1 MNESASGSG
10 TKLDEWK
17 ELPDG
22 TKGLPDFPTQA
33 LPIDLQLLIRSI
45 AKAHQ
50 VSEGMAAAFAL
61 GVASAAIVG
70 RVVIQPKAGN
80 PGYTEPGQIY
90 VLCQGESGERKTP
103 VLRALKAPLEKWLEE
118 QRAAVKVSNR
128 HIVNEIEATKM
139 AVKREKDP
147 AKVAKLLDEADN
159 LAAMLQKE
167 PEFLQQDMT
176 AESVSKAM
184 DEHDGRTVVL
194 ADEADF
200 LSVLTG
206 SAYSRDGMDVN
217 LGAILSGY
225 TNEGFHGQRV
235 GRGEWHIS
243 RASLAICLGVQPG
256 LLRKFMNDSS
266 GADRGLHA
274 RFLYFLP
281 ESMIGKRTSKDEAV
295 PSSVSDWWDKTIQR
309 MAWIAREGPPLRI
322 CFDTYAEAAYR
333 AFFSRI
339 EARLGGDLGGDM
351 KSWGGKLVGNTVR
364 LAGILALLDGAE
376 EVGRSHWDGAET
388 IAENYLIPCA
398 LRLYRGDDPSLSE
411 NERKLL
417 SIIRDLDTFNE
428 SDFWR
433 KKGRYCHMR
442 LEEYCQ
448 TLLELHRDGYIR
460 QSAQQPEYYGSGR
473 KPSPLWEV
481 NPALHRQKVTVRQVV
496 EL

>member
-281 ESMIGKRTSKDEAV
+281 ESMIGRASA
-295 PSSVSDWWDKTIQR
+295 SY
-309 MAWIAREGPPLRI
+309 LL
-322 CFDTYAEAAYR
+322 DTYAEAAYR